1 MEAEKLL
8 GLFKTLT
15 QDIVIEIVVVI
26 TSAVL
31 IVWLS
36 QRVLPWLAN
45 HLYGRQRL
53 LLLAL
58 IPTTRILIFLL
69 ALAWVV
75 PLVIE
80 TTMQN
85 MIAILG
91 AAGVAIGFAMKDYV
105 SSMIAGIVAVYELP
119 YRPGDWIEVD
129 GQYGEVTHIGMRTV
143 EIVTANGDFVF
154 VPHLKI
160 WDHLIVNANRG
171 KPSLLCVIDFYLATD
186 HDPYLVQQVLYD
198 VALTSPYLQLSEPIA
213 VVVAEQPWGT
223 HYQLKANPIDPR
235 QQFLFKSDVT
245 ARGKTCLR
253 ALSVPFANLPPDC
266 VVEVSP

>member
-8 GLFKTLT
+8 QLFKTLT

-26 TSAVL
+26 VSAAL

-58 IPTTRILIFLL
+58 IPTIRILIVIL

-80 TTMQN
+80 TTVQN

-91 AAGVAIGFAMKDYV
+91 LAGVAIGFALKDYV
-105 SSMIAGIVAVYELP
+105 SSLIAGIVAVYELP

-129 GQYGEVTHIGMRTV
+129 GTYGEVKHIGMRTI
-143 EIVTANGDFVF
+143 ELVTADGEFVF

-160 WDHLIVNANRG
+160 WDNLIINANRG
-171 KPSLLCVIDFYLATD
+171 SPSLLCVVDFYLTAD
-186 HDPYLVQQVLYD
+186 HDAYEVQQVLHD
-198 VALTSPYLQLSEPIA
+198 VALTSPYLQLSEPI
-213 VVVAEQPWGT
+213 VVIIEEQPWGT
-223 HYQLKANPIDPR
+223 HYRLKANPIDPR
-235 QQFLFKSDVT
+235 QQFLFKTDVT
-245 ARGKTCLR
+245 ARGKACLR
-253 ALSVPFANLPPDC
+253 ALSVRFANL
-266 VVEVSP
+266 SPEYVAQGYP